1 MTIIFTLQ
9 HKDMLLMAS
18 DRRSCESDLS
28 IVPMNEPKI
37 FEGEDLF
44 IGAAGTGDICALVI
58 KAFRK
63 KFKYVPTM
71 DGYEGALESFMAEIM
86 QPVDNN
92 KKVDVSILITFP
104 KVKQTFSI
112 SLTGSAIIIEQVTNN
127 YFIGC
132 GSSVARNTF
141 HTLRDTGALKKIK
154 TQKDFAALA
163 NTILKQTSK
172 YNAGCGDGGDIL
184 IYKKN
189 L

>member
-1 MTIIFTLQ
+1 
-9 HKDMLLMAS
+9 MAS

-63 KFKYVPTM
+63 KFKYTPAT

-86 QPVDNN
+86 QPIPNDR
-92 KKVDVSILITFP
+92 KVEVSILISFP
-104 KVKQTFSI
+104 KVKQTFSV

-127 YFIGC
+127 FFIGC

-141 HTLRDTGALKKIK
+141 HTLRDTGSLKKVK
-154 TQKDFAALA
+154 SQQDFAKFA
-163 NTILKQTSK
+163 NTILNQTAK

-184 IYKKN
+184 IYKKS
-189 L
+189 